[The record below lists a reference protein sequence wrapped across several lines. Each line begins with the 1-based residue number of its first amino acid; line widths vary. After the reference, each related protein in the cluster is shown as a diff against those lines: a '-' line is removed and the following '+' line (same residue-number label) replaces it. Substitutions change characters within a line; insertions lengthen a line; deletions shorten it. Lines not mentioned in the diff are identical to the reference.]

1 MQAKIREYPV
11 LDGLGALTCRRFLAY
26 STSKRLFSRNNSLL
40 RLIFVGTMAAFN
52 TERVL
57 SVHHWNDTLFSFTTT
72 RDTALRFHN
81 GHFVMIGL
89 QVDGKPLMRAYS
101 IASANYEEN
110 LEFLS
115 IKVQDGPLTS
125 RLQHLKVG
133 DELLVSRKPVGTLVV
148 DDLKPGKHLYLFATG
163 TGLAPFM
170 SIIKDPEVYDR
181 FDKVVLLHGVRL
193 VSELA
198 YADFIENELSNNEFF
213 GDVVREKLI
222 YYPTVTRETFRNEG
236 RITALV
242 DSGKLFEDIGLP
254 PLNPETDRAMICG
267 SPHML
272 TDISAMLD
280 KRGFVISEGVG
291 EPGDYV
297 IERAFVEK

>member
-1 MQAKIREYPV
+1 
-11 LDGLGALTCRRFLAY
+11 
-26 STSKRLFSRNNSLL
+26 
-40 RLIFVGTMAAFN
+40 MAAFN

-72 RDTALRFHN
+72 RDSALRFHN

-89 QVDGKPLMRAYS
+89 EVEGKPLMRAYS

-125 RLQHLKVG
+125 RLQHLKEG
-133 DELLVSRKPVGTLVV
+133 DNILVSRKPVGTLVV
-148 DDLKPGKHLYLFATG
+148 DDLRPGKHLYLFATG

-170 SIIKDPEVYDR
+170 SIIKDPEVYER
-181 FDKVVLLHGVRL
+181 FDKVVLLHGVRF

-198 YADFIENELSNNEFF
+198 YADYIERELPENEFF
-213 GDVVREKLI
+213 GDMLRGKLI
-222 YYPTVTRETFRNEG
+222 YYPTVTREPFRNQG
-236 RITALV
+236 RLTELV
-242 DSGKLFEDIGLP
+242 ESGKLFEDIGLP
-254 PLNPETDRAMICG
+254 QLDPATDRAMICG

-272 TDISAMLD
+272 ADIRAMLD
-280 KRGFVISEGVG
+280 ARGFEVSPGVG
-291 EPGDYV
+291 EAGDYV
-297 IERAFVEK
+297 YERAFVDK